1 VKGPIEKLLAGGE
14 TERVEFK
21 SASAR
26 EQTVAAAVCGM
37 LNQQGGTVLWGVDD
51 AGRIEPMAHPS
62 EKAARLRA
70 YLQEHLRPQAFLGV
84 AVEATAKGAF
94 VSVEVPPGADKPYA
108 CAGTIYV
115 RVGAATMRARAEDAE
130 ELVRD
135 NWQTPERWERRAASS
150 LSLADLDPEEL
161 AATAKDIRDRQ
172 RLSLPE
178 AADAEAILET
188 LGLRQ
193 SAQFT
198 NAALV
203 LFANQPGRWLPHA
216 RVRVTRYAARKGGAL
231 LADEWF
237 EGPAIRVLREVFAWV
252 GKNTGTASHFPAGQL
267 QRADQPHYPAA
278 ALREGLVNA
287 LVHRDYENPSGGVTV
302 GLYADH
308 LVIWNVGRLPD
319 GWTAMTLK
327 RGHTSIPRNPDIAHV
342 FYLRG
347 YMENLGIGT
356 QRILAECKRAGVP
369 EPEWKSDAQG
379 VTLTIHASTAVLVEE
394 RLTQRQRDF
403 LAKVPPGES
412 MSSSAYEK
420 ACEVSERQARR
431 DLAALAQAG
440 WFARVGQGRATVYLR
455 TDRPLTGP

>member
-1 VKGPIEKLLAGGE
+1 MKSPIEKLLSGGE
-14 TERVEFK
+14 SERVEFRGVG
-21 SASAR
+21 AR
-26 EQTVAAAVCGM
+26 EQSVAAAVCGM

-51 AGRIEPMAHPS
+51 EGRIEPMAHPS
-62 EKAARLRA
+62 EKAAKLRA

-84 AVEATAKGAF
+84 AVETTVRGAF

-108 CAGTIYV
+108 CAGTVYV

-130 ELVRD
+130 DLVRD
-135 NWQTPERWERRAASS
+135 TWQTPERWERRAASS
-150 LSLADLDPEEL
+150 LGLADLDPEEL
-161 AATAKDIRDRQ
+161 AATARDIRDRQ
-172 RLSLPE
+172 RLRLPE
-178 AADAEAILET
+178 GADAEALLET

-193 SAQFT
+193 SAQYT

-203 LFANQPGRWLPHA
+203 LFASQPGRWLPHA
-216 RVRVTRYAARKGGAL
+216 RVRVTRYAARKGGVM

-237 EGPAIRVLREVFAWV
+237 EGPAIRVLRDVFAWV
-252 GKNTGTASHFPAGQL
+252 GKNTGTASRFPAGQL
-267 QRADQPHYPAA
+267 QRVDQPHYPAA

-287 LVHRDYENPSGGVTV
+287 LVHRDYENPSGGMTV
-302 GLYADH
+302 GLYPDR

-319 GWTAMTLK
+319 GWAAMTLK
-327 RGHTSIPRNPDIAHV
+327 RGHSSLPRNPDMAHV

-347 YMENLGIGT
+347 YMENLGLGT

-369 EPEWKSDAQG
+369 EPEWRSDAQG
-379 VTLTIHASTAVLVEE
+379 VTLTLHASTAELIEE
-394 RLTQRQRDF
+394 RLTRRQREF
-403 LAKVPPGES
+403 LANVPSGES
-412 MSSSAYEK
+412 LPSRAYEK

-440 WFARVGQGRATVYLR
+440 WLVRVGRGRATAYLR